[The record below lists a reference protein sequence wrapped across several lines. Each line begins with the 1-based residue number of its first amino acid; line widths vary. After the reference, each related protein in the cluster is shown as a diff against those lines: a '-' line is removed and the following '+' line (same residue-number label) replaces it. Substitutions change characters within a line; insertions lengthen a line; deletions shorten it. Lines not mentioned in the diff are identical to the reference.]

1 MPDFEEMYYKMM
13 RASEKALRTIIEAQ
27 RECEEMYCSD
37 VEVESDTTEGEIFQ
51 ST

>member
-13 RASEKALRTIIEAQ
+13 RASYKALRTIIEAQ

-37 VEVESDTTEGEIFQ
+37 GEAEGADASSDAER
-51 ST
+51 